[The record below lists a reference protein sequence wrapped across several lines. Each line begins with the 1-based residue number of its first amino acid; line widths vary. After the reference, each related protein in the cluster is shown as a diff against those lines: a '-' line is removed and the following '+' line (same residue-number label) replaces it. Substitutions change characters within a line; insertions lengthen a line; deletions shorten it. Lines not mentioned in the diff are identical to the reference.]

1 MKNKSKVLVLILS
14 AAALVAASV
23 FGTMAYLTDSDQV
36 TNTFTV
42 GNVTL
47 GDGDE
52 EAGLDEALVN
62 EYGQPINNDT
72 DKTVVDLSEA
82 PRVQTNDYKLLPG
95 HSYTKDPTVHIKN
108 DSESCWVFVK
118 VENGISDIEKNDEG
132 YTTVAKQITD
142 NNWTP
147 LTNETNVYYKMWDKA
162 SAVSG
167 EPTSDL
173 IVFSNFAIDGDD
185 VDAEDL
191 AANANDTITVYAYA
205 VQYDGFEDNP
215 AGAWD
220 AVKAEYPTITNP

>member
-23 FGTMAYLTDSDQV
+23 FGAMAYLTDSDQV

-47 GDGDE
+47 GDGE
-52 EAGLDEALVN
+52 TNEAGLDEAKVN
-62 EYGQPINNDT
+62 EYGEPIDGA
-72 DKTVVDLSEA
+72 E
-82 PRVQTNDYKLLPG
+82 RVQANEYKLIPG

-118 VENGISDIEKNDEG
+118 VENGISDIEENDAD
-132 YTTVAKQITD
+132 YTTVENQIT
-142 NNWTP
+142 NKYGWTV
-147 LTNETNVYYKMWDKA
+147 LAGETNVYYKKWEKPTTYD
-162 SAVSG
+162 
-167 EPTSDL
+167 ENDPTSDL